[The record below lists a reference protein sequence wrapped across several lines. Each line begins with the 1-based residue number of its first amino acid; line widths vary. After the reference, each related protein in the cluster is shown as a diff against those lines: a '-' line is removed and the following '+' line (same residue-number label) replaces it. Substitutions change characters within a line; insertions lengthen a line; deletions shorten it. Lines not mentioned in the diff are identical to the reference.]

1 MKVGLYMNKIIPL
14 LLVLFVGE
22 FFVRHVGTIHSNT
35 FLFLILLAFIFIFW
49 RLVLSVVCLVVKYT
63 IGLFFFEYI

>member
-1 MKVGLYMNKIIPL
+1 MKKIIAL

-22 FFVRHVGTIHSNT
+22 FFVRHVGTVHLNT

-49 RLVLSVVCLVVKYT
+49 RLVFSIVCLIVKF
-63 IGLFFFEYI
+63 IVGLFFFNIFK